1 METTTRNSDSAQIF
15 LVLVMSHII
24 ESSKNTWVKVK
35 NRLNLKQGRESMLNL
50 FTPFRNKEL
59 TCIQ

>member
-1 METTTRNSDSAQIF
+1 MEITTRNSDSAQIF
-15 LVLVMSHII
+15 LVLVMNHVI

-50 FTPFRNKEL
+50 FTP
-59 TCIQ
+59 I

>member
-15 LVLVMSHII
+15 LVLVMNHII

-35 NRLNLKQGRESMLNL
+35 NRLNLKQGRESILNL
-50 FTPFRNKEL
+50 FTPFRIKG
-59 TCIQ
+59 Q